1 MTGLD
6 LLFPPP
12 TLDPATSELYLSRLE
27 LNRRNRLVHT
37 EVADSQAFHRR
48 LLDAFPRVSDD
59 VVNIAR
65 ATHGLLYRMEPV
77 NGDSGAVV
85 ALVQSVTQPDWSVLP
100 PDYLMRCDGWDAGW
114 NDEDPAVPVK
124 PTADRYRALVAGDL
138 LRFRLRANPTK
149 KIHTTA
155 ENHTPGKKPTGANGT
170 RKPLVQDELP
180 EWLARKATMHGF
192 QVLEARDQ
200 PDPIS
205 GKEQVGWKPGKQRLT
220 HSAILFEGVLRVTDP
235 DLFRI
240 ALWQGIGSGKA
251 YGFGLLSIA
260 PVAGRG

>member
-1 MTGLD
+1 MPGSE
-6 LLFPPP
+6 LLIPP
-12 TLDPATSELYLSRLE
+12 TTFDPATSELYLSRLE

-37 EVADSQAFHRR
+37 EVSDSQAFHRR

-59 VVNIAR
+59 VATIAR
-65 ATHGLLYRMEPV
+65 ATHGVLYRLEPV
-77 NGDSGAVV
+77 SGDSGAVV
-85 ALVQSVTQPDWSVLP
+85 ALVQSVTAPDWSVLP
-100 PDYLMRCDGWDAGW
+100 PDYLNRRDAWDAAW
-114 NDEDPAVPVK
+114 NDRIPVIPVK
-124 PTADRYRALVAGDL
+124 PTANRYRALEAGDL

-192 QVLEARDQ
+192 HVLEARDQ

-220 HSAILFEGVLRVTDP
+220 HSAVLFEGVLRVTDP

-260 PVAGRG
+260 PTAGRG